1 MIKTTYVIMVCEFH
15 MAMASYPSSIIFPF
29 HLRVWWKPHFSLPS
43 FGKCKKT
50 RYGNTRPNHH
60 SCKRLTKTQILSK
73 LFREILRLSKEK
85 FDIDIF
91 LWTVKITGMF
101 KLRATVICNS
111 WPHWNSEL
119 FLVNDGVMSHFS
131 QTDQHCRN
139 LSWLAWYKTAK
150 SIAAPLGLDASPT
163 QITSLVIFH

>member
-1 MIKTTYVIMVCEFH
+1 MQEDT
-15 MAMASYPSSIIFPF
+15 
-29 HLRVWWKPHFSLPS
+29 LRE
-43 FGKCKKT
+43 
-50 RYGNTRPNHH
+50 Y
-60 SCKRLTKTQILSK
+60 KTQSSQLQTFDKNPNSLK
-73 LFREILRLSKEK
+73 ILRLSKEK

-119 FLVNDGVMSHFS
+119 FLVNDGVMSHLS
-131 QTDQHCRN
+131 QTGQHNWN

-163 QITSLVIFH
+163 QITSLVTFH